1 MPIQY
6 IPPPSE
12 KNIFYLF
19 IKFSLFQSVP
29 SVQIRQELR
38 ACAGSTPLTVLKL
51 NMSKFYHL
59 GTLQV
64 HFLFFSF
71 ARRYKNRY

>member
-1 MPIQY
+1 M
-6 IPPPSE
+6 
-12 KNIFYLF
+12 
-19 IKFSLFQSVP
+19 QSVP

-38 ACAGSTPLTVLKL
+38 ACVGSTPLTVLKL

-64 HFLFFSF
+64 PTS
-71 ARRYKNRY
+71 